1 MRQAHEVAKVRA
13 AEGALMA
20 TLPEG
25 ALMQRAAFGLA
36 SVCARLLEKP
46 YGARVV
52 VLAGSG
58 DNGGDALYAGALLAR
73 RGAAVIAITA
83 GPKAHAGG
91 TAELR
96 AVGGRVTPDLAA
108 ARDLI
113 ARADLIVDGLL
124 GI

>member
-36 SVCARLLEKP
+36 SVCAGLLEQP
-46 YGARVV
+46 YGARAV

-58 DNGGDALYAGALLAR
+58 DNGGGAADRRAPVCRRGGRGGGGAGAGSHMGRWRGRPRAR
-73 RGAAVIAITA
+73 GRSWWPPTC
-83 GPKAHAGG
+83 
-91 TAELR
+91 R
-96 AVGGRVTPDLAA
+96 AVSTPTAA
-108 ARDLI
+108 WSTA
-113 ARADLIVDGLL
+113 
-124 GI
+124 